1 MLQTSVHSSWGPLLD
16 LIPWIYHFHYIVI
29 RNPSDF
35 PYFPQFKSEF
45 FNKEFMIWASVS
57 SQSCFHWLYR
67 ASASLAAKNIINLI
81 SVLTIWWC
89 PCVESSFVL
98 LEEGVCYDQCIL
110 LQNCVSLCP
119 MSFCIPRTNLSVTPG
134 VSWLPTFAFQAAMM
148 KVKVL
153 EGLGLSLWFSNA
165 GDLGSIPGL
174 ERSHGVGKV
183 YPLQYPGLENS
194 MDCIVYG
201 VAKSQ
206 IWLSDFQFH

>member
-1 MLQTSVHSSWGPLLD
+1 MLWCNFQE
-16 LIPWIYHFHYIVI
+16 I
-29 RNPSDF
+29 
-35 PYFPQFKSEF
+35 
-45 FNKEFMIWASVS
+45 FMK
-57 SQSCFHWLYR
+57 C
-67 ASASLAAKNIINLI
+67 N
-81 SVLTIWWC
+81 VLK
-89 PCVESSFVL
+89 F
-98 LEEGVCYDQCIL
+98 
-110 LQNCVSLCP
+110 CP

-201 VAKSQ
+201 VAKS
-206 IWLSDFQFH
+206 WTRLSNFHSLTHCINAQDTWMQGKGDRAAVKPQDSNYWVENSFGFFVRVYEKNLKEFFG